1 MKLVLIIEIS
11 NFIIFWLGSK
21 VVMQEPAKLLYA
33 GSIPALASTCT
44 IIIFLAL
51 KKCLE
56 IVCKSRFAKTKLL
69 YRQKFSSF
77 IKLKSFDK

>member
-1 MKLVLIIEIS
+1 MKLVLIIEIR

-51 KKCLE
+51 KN
-56 IVCKSRFAKTKLL
+56 A
-69 YRQKFSSF
+69 
-77 IKLKSFDK
+77 